1 MAKDDVLQVQDVE
14 VEDAH
19 AEAAE
24 TDWKAQARKWEKRA
38 KENSAAAD
46 ELAKLKES
54 QMTELERAQARASK
68 AEKALKTLQEKAE
81 HEKLKEKIAQ
91 ELKVPAS
98 LISGSDEEGMRAWA
112 KSLAEFAK
120 PHVGAT
126 VPKNSQFA
134 QADTKQD
141 DRAKLAKQVFN

>member
-1 MAKDDVLQVQDVE
+1 MAKDDVQQAQDVE
-14 VEDAH
+14 ATEAH
-19 AEAAE
+19 AEVAE

-54 QMTELERAQARASK
+54 QTTELERAQARASK

-81 HEKLKEKIAQ
+81 HEKLKEQIAQ
-91 ELKVPAS
+91 ELKVPAN
-98 LISGSDEEGMRAWA
+98 LILDSDEEGMRAWA

-120 PHVGAT
+120 PRVGAT

-134 QADTKQD
+134 HADTKQD
-141 DRAKLAKQVFN
+141 DRVRLAKQVFN